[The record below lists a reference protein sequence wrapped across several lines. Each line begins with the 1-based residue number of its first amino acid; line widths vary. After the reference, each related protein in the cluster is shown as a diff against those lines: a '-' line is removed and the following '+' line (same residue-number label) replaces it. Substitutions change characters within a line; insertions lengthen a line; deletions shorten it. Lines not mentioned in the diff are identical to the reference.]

1 MYYFVVAWDT
11 FLNKWSSR
19 VLNLSAV
26 IAHSSGYRILSQQY
40 SSLSSVSACV
50 PAREEEEERRWTLRL
65 CPFFYKAISNSL
77 QCLLDNPDTVHLL
90 QQQGFMVS
98 FQFSLFFFFFFFN
111 MQGILPA
118 SAGVRV
124 TAQVFP
130 AEEKKGHCL
139 WQRTKTF
146 RIAVTQPSLNTPF
159 SDLAGSTVN
168 GQLSCLIQQPE
179 RWLPVQGS
187 NTGMQAKFN

>member
-1 MYYFVVAWDT
+1 M
-11 FLNKWSSR
+11 
-19 VLNLSAV
+19 LNLSAV

-65 CPFFYKAISNSL
+65 CPFFFTKLFQTVCSVCLTIQTQFISYSSRGLWFHFNFLS
-77 QCLLDNPDTVHLL
+77 
-90 QQQGFMVS
+90 
-98 FQFSLFFFFFFFN
+98 FFFFFN

-146 RIAVTQPSLNTPF
+146 RIAVTQPSLNTPIF
-159 SDLAGSTVN
+159 RP
-168 GQLSCLIQQPE
+168 C
-179 RWLPVQGS
+179 WLHS
-187 NTGMQAKFN
+187 KWTIIMLDSAA

>member
-98 FQFSLFFFFFFFN
+98 FQFSLFLFFFLICRAFC
-111 MQGILPA
+111 QP
-118 SAGVRV
+118 
-124 TAQVFP
+124 
-130 AEEKKGHCL
+130 
-139 WQRTKTF
+139 QREWESLLRYSRQRRRKA
-146 RIAVTQPSLNTPF
+146 IAC
-159 SDLAGSTVN
+159 GR
-168 GQLSCLIQQPE
+168 GQKLLE
-179 RWLPVQGS
+179 LL
-187 NTGMQAKFN
+187 